1 MPGNQSGNPSSG
13 APSGN
18 AGRPEKGGQPAG
30 PPSKGGDLPQGVR
43 DAERV
48 ARELV
53 DKVQSGRINAQDL
66 ARMGLSVPQLQQ
78 FLKDVER
85 ARATKQPASGGDG
98 STPTPTFA
106 DLIEEMNRSIKT
118 AKKSEAG
125 TNAASS
131 GEGHGSLRGVLDA
144 IRDTVD
150 LQYQDILEE
159 YYRSLADPK
168 YRRRKP

>member
-13 APSGN
+13 APSGDS
-18 AGRPEKGGQPAG
+18 ARSQKGDRPIQQPA
-30 PPSKGGDLPQGVR
+30 KGDDLPQGVR

-53 DKVQSGRINAQDL
+53 DKAQVGRVSAQDL
-66 ARMGLSVPQLQQ
+66 ARMGLSLPQLQQ
-78 FLKDVER
+78 FLADVDR
-85 ARATKQPASGGDG
+85 ARASKQPAAGGNG

-106 DLIEEMNRSIKT
+106 DLIDEMNRSIKT
-118 AKKSEAG
+118 AKKADTG
-125 TNAASS
+125 TNATSS
-131 GEGHGSLRGVLDA
+131 GAGHGSLRGVLDA
-144 IRDTVD
+144 IRETVD

-168 YRRRKP
+168 YRRKR